1 MVKLSVFV
9 WFLIFESISARLSSL
24 FHRKQSSSSAAQKTL
39 YEFAVKDIRGS
50 EMDMNQFRDK
60 VVLVVNVASKCG
72 FTSSNYAQL
81 KEFDSKYYERGLRIL
96 MFPCNQFGNQEPGD
110 SDTVCQYIG
119 GISERFL
126 VTEKVD
132 VNGSKAHPVFE
143 WLKSA
148 CPGFL
153 FDAVKWNF
161 TKVLIS
167 Y

>member
-1 MVKLSVFV
+1 MMSVYDFSVKMPGGASEAMAAHAGKVL
-9 WFLIFESISARLSSL
+9 LI
-24 FHRKQSSSSAAQKTL
+24 
-39 YEFAVKDIRGS
+39 
-50 EMDMNQFRDK
+50 
-60 VVLVVNVASKCG
+60 VNTASKCG
-72 FTSSNYAQL
+72 FTPQY
-81 KEFDSKYYERGLRIL
+81 KGLEALYRQYQDQGLEIL
-96 MFPCNQFGNQEPGD
+96 AFPCNQFGNQEPGD